1 MNRIVAVG
9 ALSLLVLLSGCAAE
23 AVVKPS
29 ASPAS
34 ATPTPS
40 ETPIVQTETLEPT
53 EPPQA
58 TDGFSDD
65 LLIQICLDKAA
76 DSFGAPLQADTG
88 RATVEHYESDYP
100 WFVVVPGTSG
110 GVESLAYCTI
120 GGTAAEPTFKLHGAA
135 DASMEDEVRSWVG

>member
-1 MNRIVAVG
+1 MNRIVAAG
-9 ALSLLVLLSGCAAE
+9 ALSVLVLLSGCAAE

-29 ASPAS
+29 PSPTS

-40 ETPIVQTETLEPT
+40 VQTEAPEST